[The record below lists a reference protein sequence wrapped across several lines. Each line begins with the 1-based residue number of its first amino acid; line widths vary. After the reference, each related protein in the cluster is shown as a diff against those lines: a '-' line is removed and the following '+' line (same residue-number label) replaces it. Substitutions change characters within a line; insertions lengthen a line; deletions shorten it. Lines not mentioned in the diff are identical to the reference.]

1 LGLNKIW
8 EEDVRKETNQNQRN
22 QEAGEYSIIFEKKIQ
37 KKGVILSDSE
47 RSQCV
52 EMV

>member
-1 LGLNKIW
+1 LGTGNVWQDGDCK
-8 EEDVRKETNQNQRN
+8 KTNQNQNHRK
-22 QEAGEYSIIFEKKIQ
+22 AGEYSIIFEKKIQ